1 MSVVVRID
9 PTRCR
14 GHAICALFFP
24 EGVEL
29 DRWGFGRVIDPTPAG
44 SRSLKRALHAASACP
59 NNAVVVV
66 EQVDEATGGLFG
78 GVTPGGAGNAGELPL

>member
-1 MSVVVRID
+1 MSVIVRID

-29 DRWGFGRVIDPTPAG
+29 DRWGYGRITDPTPAD
-44 SRSLKRALHAASACP
+44 SRSVKRALRAVAACP
-59 NNAVVVV
+59 NNAVVVA
-66 EQVDEATGGLFG
+66 EQQNEPVGGPFG
-78 GVTPGGAGNAGELPL
+78 DVTPGGARNAGELPL